1 MGNTYNLTSS
11 LKEVEEVE
19 NEFDKLDKN
28 FQNNKKNKLSIE
40 PTSQVDNKSINI
52 NSNNKEII
60 MNKGIDVVTL
70 YQHLKP
76 SISAGVASFVQCS
89 CFYWCDLGKNR
100 LQAGLTATISELL
113 PYKGFRLALLYIVAA
128 RSFGFGIFE
137 TTKKLLIASKSYS
150 KLSETNMNVIC
161 ATVTAISKPLILFPI
176 ETMKI
181 IIQVRG
187 ESLKQSYNSL
197 KSLGTNYKV
206 KSLCYLQ
213 LKNFISYFSWFETR
227 KHIKYYFKH
236 TLKNPLNISL
246 ENFITGSLCSLT
258 SFLCSSP
265 FSTLKTL
272 RQIGKDDTFRQLL
285 SNGGKFRLHK
295 GYKFHFMN
303 IVGGGGLFNLVY
315 SAMMEKKIHI

>member
-1 MGNTYNLTSS
+1 MGNSFNLTSS
-11 LKEVEEVE
+11 LKEVEEVKT
-19 NEFDKLDKN
+19 EFDKSDKN
-28 FQNNKKNKLSIE
+28 YEIKRENISRKEYKKEFEKETSVNFKNNEENHK
-40 PTSQVDNKSINI
+40 INLLTI
-52 NSNNKEII
+52 
-60 MNKGIDVVTL
+60 

-76 SISAGVASFVQCS
+76 SISAGAASFVQCS

-100 LQAGLTATISELL
+100 LQAGLTATIPELL

-150 KLSETNMNVIC
+150 HLSETNMNLIC
-161 ATVTAISKPLILFPI
+161 ATVTAISKPILLFPI

-181 IIQVRG
+181 IIQVKG
-187 ESLKQSYNSL
+187 ETVKQSYISL
-197 KSLGTNYKV
+197 KSLGKNYKI
-206 KSLCYLQ
+206 KSLYYLQ

-236 TLKNPLNISL
+236 KLKNPLGISF
-246 ENFITGSLCSLT
+246 ENFITGSICSLT
-258 SFLCSSP
+258 SFVCSSP

-285 SNGGKFRLHK
+285 NNGGKFRLHK
-295 GYKFHFMN
+295 GYQFHFMN
-303 IVGGGGLFNLVY
+303 IVGGGGVFNLVY
-315 SAMMEKKIHI
+315 SAMMESKVHI